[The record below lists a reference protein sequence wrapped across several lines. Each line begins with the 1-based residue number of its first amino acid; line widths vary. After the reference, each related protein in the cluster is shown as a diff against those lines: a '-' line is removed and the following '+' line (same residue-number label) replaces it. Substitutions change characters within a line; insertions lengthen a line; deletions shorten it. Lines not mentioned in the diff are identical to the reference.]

1 MNELPL
7 IDDFEFI
14 FKNNIPI
21 IDTRAPTEFEKGSFP
36 NAVNL
41 PLLFD
46 EERKEVGTCYKN
58 HGKDKALELGHKLV
72 SGEKK
77 KERVKLWVDFAKKHP
92 NGAIFCFRGGLR
104 SQIAQKWIYENSQ
117 ISFSKIV
124 GGYKQLRNFLIENIE
139 SSTLRKKFIIIGGKT
154 GCGKTILIN
163 KIEKSIDLERIANHR
178 GSAFGNMT
186 SQQPTQVNFENKLS
200 IELIQS
206 TKNIILED
214 EGANIGS
221 VQIPKSFFNKMSIS
235 PLIILER
242 SMEERIEINLSA
254 YVENMYKDFRA
265 KNNTNCEKLFSN
277 YWNNSLDK
285 IQKRLGIERYSI
297 LKKELSFALEN
308 FLNHYD
314 SDLFRNIIEQL
325 LGNYY
330 DPMYEYQLKNKKKRI
345 IFSGNFEE
353 IIGFLNTKK
362 LLMKQR

>member
-21 IDTRAPTEFEKGSFP
+21 IDTRAPIEFEKGSFP
-36 NAVNL
+36 NAVNM
-41 PLLFD
+41 PLMFD

-77 KERVKLWVDFAKKHP
+77 KERVKMWVDFAKKHP

-117 ISFSKIV
+117 ISFPKIV

-139 SSTLRKKFIIIGGKT
+139 SSTLRKKFIVVGGQT

-163 KIEKSIDLERIANHR
+163 EIDKSIDLEGIANHR

-186 SQQPTQVNFENKLS
+186 SPQPTQINFENKLS
-200 IELIQS
+200 IELIKS
-206 TKNIILED
+206 SESIVLED

-221 VQIPKSFFNKMSIS
+221 VQIPKNFFNKMSLS
-235 PLIILER
+235 PLVLLEAAI
-242 SMEERIEINLSA
+242 EERIKISLED
-254 YVENMYKDFRA
+254 YVENMLKRYINLDPLTA
-265 KNNTNCEKLFSN
+265 SNNFSN
-277 YWNNSLDK
+277 YWEQSLDK
-285 IQKRLGIERYSI
+285 IQKRIGLKRYHD
-297 LKKELSFALEN
+297 LKNDLNLALRN
-308 FLNHYD
+308 FLNNNDNSH
-314 SDLFRNIIEQL
+314 FIGIIEKL
-325 LGNYY
+325 LTEYY
-330 DPMYEYQLKNKKKRI
+330 DPMYSYQISKKKDRI
-345 IFSGNFEE
+345 IFSGNFQEVKE
-353 IIGFLNTKK
+353 FLIS
-362 LLMKQR
+362 

>member
-21 IDTRAPTEFEKGSFP
+21 IDTRAPIEFEKGSFP
-36 NAVNL
+36 NAVNM
-41 PLLFD
+41 PLMFD

-77 KERVKLWVDFAKKHP
+77 KERVKMWVDFAKKHP

-117 ISFSKIV
+117 ISFPKIV

-139 SSTLRKKFIIIGGKT
+139 SSTLRKKFIIVGGQT

-163 KIEKSIDLERIANHR
+163 EIDKSIDLEGIANHR

-186 SQQPTQVNFENKLS
+186 SPQPTQINFENKLS
-200 IELIQS
+200 IELIKS
-206 TKNIILED
+206 SESIVLED

-221 VQIPKSFFNKMSIS
+221 VQIPKNFFNKMSLS
-235 PLIILER
+235 PLVLLEAAI
-242 SMEERIEINLSA
+242 EERIKISLED
-254 YVENMYKDFRA
+254 YVENMLKRYINLDPLTA
-265 KNNTNCEKLFSN
+265 SNNFSN
-277 YWNNSLDK
+277 YWEQSLDK
-285 IQKRLGIERYSI
+285 IQKRIGLKRYHD
-297 LKKELSFALEN
+297 LKNDLNLALRN
-308 FLNHYD
+308 FLNNNDNSH
-314 SDLFRNIIEQL
+314 FIGIIEKL
-325 LGNYY
+325 LTEYY
-330 DPMYEYQLKNKKKRI
+330 DPMYSYQISKKKDRI
-345 IFSGNFEE
+345 IFSGNFQEVKE
-353 IIGFLNTKK
+353 FLIS
-362 LLMKQR
+362 